1 MTILIRMICLAVGY
15 VFGLFQTG
23 YLYGRKQG
31 VDIRKEGSGNSG
43 ATNSLRVFGIKAGVI
58 VFAGDMLKTLIPCL
72 IALAIFRESAP
83 DMAYLYMLYTGFGAV
98 LGHNYPFY
106 MNFKGGKGISCT
118 AGLAL
123 AVNWKVALCLFM
135 LFLLIV
141 GVTKF
146 VSLASLV
153 AVIGVLITMIV
164 MATNGALG
172 LGHAAVIEFIILGF
186 LWAALAFFRHRAN
199 IGRLIAGN
207 ENNTYLFGKKKA

>member
-72 IALAIFRESAP
+72 IARAIFRESAP

-123 AVNWKVALCLFM
+123 AVNWKVALCLFV

-153 AVIGVLITMIV
+153 AVTGVLITMIV
-164 MATNGALG
+164 MATSGALG

-207 ENNTYLFGKKKA
+207 ENKTYLFGKKKD

>member
-1 MTILIRMICLAVGY
+1 MTILIRIVCLAVGY

-43 ATNSLRVFGIKAGVI
+43 ATNSLRVFGLKAGVI
-58 VFAGDMLKTLIPCL
+58 VFIGDMLKTLIPCL
-72 IALAIFRESAP
+72 IVRAIFRESAP
-83 DMAYLYMLYTGFGAV
+83 DMVDLYMLYAGFGAV

-106 MNFKGGKGISCT
+106 MDFKGGKGISCT

-123 AVNWKVALCLFM
+123 AINWKVALCLFV

-141 GVTKF
+141 GVTKY

-153 AVIGVLITMIV
+153 AVTGVLITMIV
-164 MATNGALG
+164 MATGGTLG
-172 LGHAAVIEFIILGF
+172 LAHGAMIEFIILGF
-186 LWAALAFFRHRAN
+186 VWAAMAFWRHRAN
-199 IGRLIAGN
+199 IGRLAAGN
-207 ENNTYLFGKKKA
+207 ENKTYLFGKKKD